1 MHGMSRNKQ
10 SETDNKKKGRPF
22 CLYGRAVVLFLMV
35 GKDGAWLVIPL
46 YGKPS
51 LSIVTTQSG
60 QALPLPRQSNKIIH
74 GPDSLFMFF
83 NLFPTKIHTFPLFS
97 DSFSVHLPRPYGC
110 KGRHIGK
117 ERLRYYP
124 ALESGQFQSSRIVD
138 KSAHVSVIYLPIL
151 GVVYIEVWRG
161 LLFIT

>member
-1 MHGMSRNKQ
+1 
-10 SETDNKKKGRPF
+10 
-22 CLYGRAVVLFLMV
+22 MV
-35 GKDGAWLVIPL
+35 GKDGDLPFLCTANPPSPL
-46 YGKPS
+46 LLLRRADKHCRC
-51 LSIVTTQSG
+51 QD
-60 QALPLPRQSNKIIH
+60 SNRIIH
-74 GPDSLFMFF
+74 SPDSLFMFS

-138 KSAHVSVIYLPIL
+138 KNAHVSVIYLPIL
-151 GVVYIEVWRG
+151 GVVYIKVWRG